1 MGAFPSHQSAD
12 ICKLSVKGDDDA
24 SHKELVQPAGG
35 LGDCTPRRQWV
46 DAHSALPFTQGGA
59 QAPPK
64 EEEIF
69 FNWWKIALQHCV
81 GFCHAATW
89 ISHNYTSISSL
100 LSFLSFPP
108 SHLSRLSQ
116 NRRLDSMCYAATF
129 HPPSIS
135 HMIIYG
141 CHCYFLNLSHPHSPP
156 LCPQVSSLLGSLV
169 PFIYIPCICIDI
181 WYLLSFWLTSLCIRF

>member
-1 MGAFPSHQSAD
+1 MDQHWEYALWKSKKKCLSWDCIWVLFPVTKVLTFANLVSREMTMLLTKSWYDLQGD
-12 ICKLSVKGDDDA
+12 SVIVRG
-24 SHKELVQPAGG
+24 ELVWPAGG
-35 LGDCTPRRQWV
+35 LGDRTRRRQWV

-100 LSFLSFPP
+100 LSFLSFP
-108 SHLSRLSQ
+108 
-116 NRRLDSMCYAATF
+116 
-129 HPPSIS
+129 HP
-135 HMIIYG
+135 
-141 CHCYFLNLSHPHSPP
+141 
-156 LCPQVSSLLGSLV
+156 
-169 PFIYIPCICIDI
+169 
-181 WYLLSFWLTSLCIRF
+181 TSLDYHRTGGWTPCAMQQLSTHHLFHTW